1 MPRDFPKLLWTDSPT
16 VPGAVQPPCRIPSP
30 KLPNAYYICSPSLQA
45 AYLTAFPIS
54 SEPIPPLFQAL
65 SDSHAG
71 FRPQKFRAP
80 VYAGPPEYANL
91 SMGNIYGGRSFSPS
105 SMEIRKGNPQNA
117 PCLKH
122 TATERIRNI
131 RPGRPAAGA
140 SPFYA
145 APGCFYHNIMQ
156 RSLQLLFTALRPF
169 CHSGPRPTSGIIPA
183 SDRIPCLT
191 GSSARP
197 ASLPGRSSA

>member
-1 MPRDFPKLLWTDSPT
+1 
-16 VPGAVQPPCRIPSP
+16 
-30 KLPNAYYICSPSLQA
+30 
-45 AYLTAFPIS
+45 
-54 SEPIPPLFQAL
+54 
-65 SDSHAG
+65 
-71 FRPQKFRAP
+71 
-80 VYAGPPEYANL
+80 
-91 SMGNIYGGRSFSPS
+91 MGNIYGGRSFSPS

-169 CHSGPRPTSGIIPA
+169 CHSGSRPASGLIPA

-191 GSSARP
+191 APRPGQLHCLAAPLPERIPFPLRLPAAAPIRHPGSPSTSPSGQNAR
-197 ASLPGRSSA
+197 ASFPSQSRGSRMLISSTVPENPS